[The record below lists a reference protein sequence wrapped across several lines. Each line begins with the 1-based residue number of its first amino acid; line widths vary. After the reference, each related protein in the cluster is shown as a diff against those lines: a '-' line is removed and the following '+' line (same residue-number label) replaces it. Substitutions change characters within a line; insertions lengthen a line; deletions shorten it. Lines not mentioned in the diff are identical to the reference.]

1 MITKLQE
8 INYMQKPVLVV
19 MAAGMG
25 SRYGGLKQMD
35 PVDDKGRVILDY
47 SVLDAVRAGFEE
59 VVFVIR
65 PEMENDFRQTV
76 GKRIEGKIKYSF
88 AFQKLN
94 DIPDGYTVPDG
105 RTKPWGTG
113 HAVRAARE
121 NIGKRPFVVINA
133 DDYYGS
139 EAYKLIYD
147 FLVGCSESDKIP
159 AYGLVAYNIENTVTE
174 NGTVSRGVC
183 AADADGYLT
192 QIVERTQ
199 IEKRENGAAYTE
211 DGGKTW
217 TDIAKGTPVSMN
229 FWGFTPDFLEK
240 LDEKFDKFLEKTL
253 KKGEGDPLKAE
264 FFLPFAVDEI
274 RAENRAKIC
283 ILNTS
288 DKWYGVTY
296 REDKPALM
304 AALHDMKDMY

>member
-211 DGGKTW
+211 DDGKTW

>member
-1 MITKLQE
+1 
-8 INYMQKPVLVV
+8 MQKPVLVV

-65 PEMENDFRQTV
+65 PEMENDFKQTV
-76 GKRIEGKIKYSF
+76 GKRIDGKIKYSF

-94 DIPDGYTVPDG
+94 DIPNGYTVPDG

-121 NIGKRPFVVINA
+121 NIGKRPFVVIKS

-147 FLVGCSESDKIP
+147 FLVNGDNDKIP

-199 IEKRENGAAYTE
+199 IEKRESGAAYTE

-240 LDEKFDKFLEKTL
+240 LDEKFCEFMEKTL
-253 KKGEGDPLKAE
+253 EKGVGDPLKAE

-274 RAENRAKIC
+274 RAEGRAEIRV
-283 ILNTS
+283 LNTP

-296 REDKPALM
+296 KEDKPTLM
-304 AALHDMKDMY
+304 AALRDIKDMY

>member
-1 MITKLQE
+1 
-8 INYMQKPVLVV
+8 
-19 MAAGMG
+19 MG

-211 DGGKTW
+211 DDGKTW

>member
-147 FLVGCSESDKIP
+147 FLIACSDADTIP

-211 DGGKTW
+211 DDGKTW

>member
-1 MITKLQE
+1 MITKSQE
-8 INYMQKPVLVV
+8 KNYMQKPVLVV

-211 DGGKTW
+211 DDGKTW